1 MPEGNVSTTFTGD
14 SRDFERKVDQMQRK
28 IDTLTARLKKTGDE
42 SKRTKQAQDDAFG
55 GRALSNL
62 QSYVTGLLSIHAASS
77 AIRNTL
83 NAIDKDQEQAAAR
96 QRSRFSQLGK
106 LQQVA
111 TGPADFQ
118 WMLER
123 TAQTFAVTGDWAK
136 SANLTFMLRSGGMLG
151 NAQAGETGTRAL
163 FAQLMAS
170 GFIES
175 PDALAEAA
183 AKWMSALGTAET
195 GTIQQ
200 ILSKGVAAS
209 GIAVGTIEQLMGSS
223 ARAGAMAAQ
232 VGISDEELIT
242 AAAVASKTLGADE
255 AGIYIR
261 SMLSDLGKAGYTG
274 KPLMQLLDQVQA
286 EGRTNIFGDVRSKTA
301 VGLLTG
307 AESRSLYAQTLADVQ
322 AANTRNLISERSGL
336 SYTDPSMRAARGLTE
351 EESRLEL
358 AREQRG
364 VRRNLEDRYQ
374 ALLKRYAIESG
385 RSDIVT
391 GLFENAVQFFTPQ
404 STYLSGAERTLAQ
417 ISQREPGFAA
427 DNGVVSLL
435 RDIRDELKK
444 SNGGRSDTSAATS
457 PTDAPTGNEQLRGA
471 M

>member
-42 SKRTKQAQDDAFG
+42 SKRTKQAQEDAFG

-62 QSYVTGLLSIHAASS
+62 QAYVTGLLSLHAASS

-83 NAIDKDQEQAAAR
+83 GEIDRDQQQAAAQ
-96 QRSRFSQLGK
+96 QRSRFASLGK
-106 LQQVA
+106 LQQVS
-111 TGPADFQ
+111 TGAADFQ
-118 WMLER
+118 WMLAR
-123 TAQTFAVTGDWAK
+123 TADTFAVTGNWAK
-136 SANLTFMLRSGGMLG
+136 AANLTFMLRSGGMLG

-163 FAQLMAS
+163 FAQLMGS

-175 PDALAEAA
+175 PDAMAEAA
-183 AKWMSALGTAET
+183 AKWMSAMGTAET

-209 GIAVGTIEQLMGSS
+209 GIAVGTIEQLMSSS

-255 AGIYIR
+255 AGIYVR
-261 SMLSDLGKAGYTG
+261 SLLSDLSKAGYTG

-286 EGRTNIFGDVRSKTA
+286 EGKTSIFGDVRSKTA
-301 VGLLTG
+301 YGLLTG
-307 AESRSLYAQTLADVQ
+307 AESRSLYAQTLGDVQ
-322 AANTRNLISERSGL
+322 AANRRDLTSERSRL
-336 SYTDPSMRAARGLTE
+336 VELDPALRGARALTE

-358 AREQRG
+358 AKERRAT
-364 VRRNLEDRYQ
+364 RRNLEERYQ
-374 ALLKRYAIESG
+374 ALLQRKAIESG
-385 RSDIVT
+385 KSDIAT
-391 GLFENAVQFFTPQ
+391 RIFENIGQFLTTQDF
-404 STYLSGAERTLAQ
+404 YLRGAEVTLTQ

-427 DNGVVSLL
+427 DNGVTSLL

-444 SNGGRSDTSAATS
+444 GNGGRNDTSAATS
-457 PTDAPTGNEQLRGA
+457 PSESPTGNEALRGA